1 MLEVEKVDPD
11 YRLEAAPDGVA
22 VVSGPVSTTYD
33 VVVDARG
40 EGEASP
46 RQLPFPTLRLQIL
59 ANETM
64 AGQADPADLA
74 VTDALGLEPG
84 VNPVERVYCLAA
96 PFLLGRRPFVQG
108 LTSAHDLAERA
119 VADLVRRAAAPSPVR
134 VAPPG
139 AGALY
144 MGDGLVVTTAPHI
157 S

>member
-1 MLEVEKVDPD
+1 M
-11 YRLEAAPDGVA
+11 
-22 VVSGPVSTTYD
+22 
-33 VVVDARG
+33 
-40 EGEASP
+40 
-46 RQLPFPTLRLQIL
+46 PFPTLRLQIL
-59 ANETM
+59 ANARL
-64 AGQADPADLA
+64 AGEAASADLA

-108 LTSAHDLAERA
+108 LTSAHELAERA
-119 VADLVRRAAAPSPVR
+119 VADLLRRAAAPSPPR
-134 VAPPG
+134 VPPTG